1 MKYLC
6 HYHLSFC
13 RGNSRKQCGYKENLV
28 NSFDWKVKKKKKKKK
43 FHKSANFIKLFWY
56 YENENKRHV
65 FHIHKE
71 MVKENEEIMVKK
83 IM

>member
-1 MKYLC
+1 M
-6 HYHLSFC
+6 
-13 RGNSRKQCGYKENLV
+13 N
-28 NSFDWKVKKKKKKKK
+28 KKK
-43 FHKSANFIKLFWY
+43 FHKSAIFIKLFWY
-56 YENENKRHV
+56 YEIENNKRHV